1 MMSDQLQD
9 LLQRVYDEG
18 VNKAKAEAE
27 TILEKAK
34 AEAENILTNAKTEAD
49 KTIAEAQKEAVDIA
63 KNTDSD
69 LKMAAQNTLS
79 AVKQKLTEVLLSEA
93 FDPKLKEAA
102 SDADFVKKL
111 ILEMVSVWK
120 ESGGTVTISKS
131 LEGKLDQHFAQSLSS
146 SAGKGL
152 KVEFSPQM
160 KNGFAISPADGTYK
174 LSFTDED
181 FSNLF
186 KSYLRPRS
194 NKILF
199 KQ

>member
-9 LLQRVYDEG
+9 LLQRVYGEG

-27 TILEKAK
+27 AILEKAK

-49 KTIAEAQKEAVDIA
+49 KTIAEAQKEAADIA

-131 LEGKLDQHFAQSLSS
+131 LESKLDQHFAQSLSS